1 MGLGESQGN
10 PCVRDM
16 QSGAA
21 AMQTEEGQPELL
33 EENQDPGL

>member
-10 PCVRDM
+10 PRVRDR
-16 QSGAA
+16 QSRAA
-21 AMQTEEGQPELL
+21 AMQSEEGQPELL